1 MNIVTKLLKSI
12 PIPNGHGSQKRN
24 DLVNVTFQYD
34 DKEITK
40 QCTKL
45 ETDFLCG
52 KRIII
57 EGTSYLITEVKMG
70 YMNLDN
76 DIKYSAKCIKWK

>member
-12 PIPNGHGSQKRN
+12 PILNGHGSQKRN
-24 DLVNVTFQYD
+24 NLVDVTFHYD
-34 DKEITK
+34 DKQITR

-57 EGTSYLITEVKMG
+57 EGNSYLVTEVKMG
-70 YMNLDN
+70 YMNIND
-76 DIKYSAKCIKWK
+76 DIKYTAKCIKWK